1 MVIAVIAVLKNKPKN
16 GSWPL
21 VISREP
27 LVACRARSYKF
38 QLPFL
43 T

>member
-1 MVIAVIAVLKNKPKN
+1 MISQSLLSKN

-27 LVACRARSYKF
+27 PW
-38 QLPFL
+38 QLILAALMQL
-43 T
+43 TFRVSHL